1 MQDEDIDSNFS
12 WKVYTEATLSNENR
26 LLIIFERR
34 KIKRVQIRLRRRVH
48 NMMIYAHM
56 ILYNH
61 HNVLKS

>member
-1 MQDEDIDSNFS
+1 MNIHIDTVSQEHFQHCYFDIKAISNNLKS
-12 WKVYTEATLSNENR
+12 LSLNNVKKGV
-26 LLIIFERR
+26 LR
-34 KIKRVQIRLRRRVH
+34 KRIH